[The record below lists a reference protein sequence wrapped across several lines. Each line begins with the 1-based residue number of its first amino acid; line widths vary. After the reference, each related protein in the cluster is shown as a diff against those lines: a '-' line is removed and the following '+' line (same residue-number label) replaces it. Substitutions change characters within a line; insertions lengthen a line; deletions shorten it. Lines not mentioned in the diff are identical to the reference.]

1 MKVIIEFTDEDAA
14 SDAQVALDGWK
25 YRAAIWEIDQHL
37 RNEVKY
43 NEQLPSEVGE
53 AYEKLRDKI
62 REILSDSNLTMEQYG
77 TDSSR
82 IFNTRT
88 NTFKKLF

>member
-43 NEQLPSEVGE
+43 NEKLSSEVSE
-53 AYEKLRDKI
+53 AYEKLREEL
-62 REILSDSNLTMEQYG
+62 REILSANNLLME
-77 TDSSR
+77 
-82 IFNTRT
+82 
-88 NTFKKLF
+88 

>member
-25 YRAAIWEIDQHL
+25 YRAAIWDIDQHL

-43 NEQLPSEVGE
+43 NEKLSSEVSE
-53 AYEKLRDKI
+53 AYEKLREEL
-62 REILSDSNLTMEQYG
+62 REILSANNLLME
-77 TDSSR
+77 
-82 IFNTRT
+82 
-88 NTFKKLF
+88 

>member
-1 MKVIIEFTDEDAA
+1 MKVIIEFSDEDAA

-25 YRAAIWEIDQHL
+25 WKSAIWELDQHL

-43 NEQLPSEVGE
+43 NEKLPSEVGE

-62 REILSDSNLTMEQYG
+62 REILSDSNLTME
-77 TDSSR
+77 
-82 IFNTRT
+82 
-88 NTFKKLF
+88 

>member
-14 SDAQVALDGWK
+14 SDAQVALDGSKWK
-25 YRAAIWEIDQHL
+25 FAMWELDQHL

-43 NEQLPSEVGE
+43 NEKLSSEVSE

-62 REILSDSNLTMEQYG
+62 REILSDSNLTME
-77 TDSSR
+77 
-82 IFNTRT
+82 
-88 NTFKKLF
+88 